1 MENITRIADLPT
13 DTTARQNTNSYA
25 SNIPPTSVSISNS
38 KQNKID
44 DGVETN
50 YRPINVHPNPYGI
63 SAQNPIM
70 DAPTS
75 QPDMSMQQSIPNE
88 NIQMVN
94 QEQMEQL
101 QNMQQQ
107 RLPSRDIP
115 QNTIQYSNDEE
126 TRANYIP
133 KADKENDYVKD
144 HYDMTEQN
152 LKEYEQRKRQQNH
165 WDSIF
170 NDFQTPLFIAI
181 LFFFF
186 QLPIIN
192 TTIFKRFAFLSLY
205 NEDGNFNM
213 AGLMLKSSLFGSLYY
228 FVYKFTTFISE
239 L

>member
-1 MENITRIADLPT
+1 MENITRIADLPM
-13 DTTARQNTNSYA
+13 DTNARQNTNSYA
-25 SNIPPTSVSISNS
+25 SNIPPTSISISNQ

-63 SAQNPIM
+63 SEQNPIM
-70 DAPTS
+70 DAPTH
-75 QPDMSMQQSIPNE
+75 QQSMPNE
-88 NIQMVN
+88 NIQLVN
-94 QEQMEQL
+94 QEQIEQL
-101 QNMQQQ
+101 QNMQHQ

-133 KADKENDYVKD
+133 KADTKNDYVKD

-192 TTIFKRFAFLSLY
+192 TTIFKKFAFLSLY
-205 NEDGNFNM
+205 NDDGNFNM
-213 AGLMLKSSLFGSLYY
+213 TGLMLKSSLFGSLYY

>member
-13 DTTARQNTNSYA
+13 DAHARQNTNSYA
-25 SNIPPTSVSISNS
+25 SSIPPTAISISAS
-38 KQNKID
+38 KQKLD
-44 DGVETN
+44 DELPTN

-70 DAPTS
+70 DTPTQS
-75 QPDMSMQQSIPNE
+75 QDIQVQQPINHQQIE
-88 NIQMVN
+88 
-94 QEQMEQL
+94 EL
-101 QNMQQQ
+101 QNMEHQ

-115 QNTIQYSNDEE
+115 QNTIQYSNDEAI
-126 TRANYIP
+126 RANYIP
-133 KADKENDYVKD
+133 NPKTNTDYVKD

-165 WDSIF
+165 WDYIF